1 MSVYYKW
8 NASAAWTI
16 AAQEEMCAFS
26 DETGLRE
33 PIARKAFSLLRRFAG
48 GLLNFLFLGGI
59 LKHLR
64 GVSLTANA
72 TVVKVLEKGLKGAS
86 SDSYANELLQGST
99 GGLFKAGPRFCRAW
113 TKAASQC

>member
-48 GLLNFLFLGGI
+48 GLLNFY
-59 LKHLR
+59 R
-64 GVSLTANA
+64 DVYAPP
-72 TVVKVLEKGLKGAS
+72 AS
-86 SDSYANELLQGST
+86 MEQIKRS
-99 GGLFKAGPRFCRAW
+99 
-113 TKAASQC
+113 

>member
-1 MSVYYKW
+1 MSVYYKRD
-8 NASAAWTI
+8 ASAAWTI
-16 AAQEEMCAFS
+16 AAQEEMCAFC

-113 TKAASQC
+113 AKAASQC